1 MPKKNQ
7 ENRLLQIGLLVII
20 LIAFGLTAW
29 TFFRQFDRL
38 TAENI
43 NLFVS
48 GFGPWA
54 PVVFVLLYTISSP
67 IPFIATFMSA
77 AAGLLFGVLP
87 GMLLSVFAATLSGV
101 IPFYLA
107 RTLGRD
113 WVEKR
118 IKNEQLQ
125 KAYEKSEGRGGF
137 LFVLLMR
144 LIPVLPWEVQN
155 YVAGLTKV
163 KIPEFMLG
171 TVIGIIPGSFALNF
185 LGGSIA
191 DPTSWE
197 FFLAIGLNVIAFL
210 VPAGVLFIRRQI
222 EKRKEKKSAGND
234 REEDSNEM
242 GA

>member
-1 MPKKNQ
+1 MAQKKQ
-7 ENRLLQIGLLVII
+7 ENHLLQIGLLAVI
-20 LIAFGLTAW
+20 LTAFGLTAW
-29 TFFRQFDRL
+29 AFFRQFDRL
-38 TAENI
+38 SAENI
-43 NLFVS
+43 NLFIA

-77 AAGLLFGVLP
+77 AAGLLFGVAP
-87 GMLLSVFAATLSGV
+87 GLLLSVFAATLSGV

-113 WVEKR
+113 WVEER

-125 KAYEKSEGRGGF
+125 KAYEKSEGQGGF

-163 KIPEFMLG
+163 KIPEFLLG

-185 LGGSIA
+185 LGDSLS

-197 FFLAIGLNVIAFL
+197 FALAIGLNVVAFL
-210 VPAGVLFIRRQI
+210 IPAAVIFIRQQI
-222 EKRKEKKSAGND
+222 EKRKGKWSSENQN
-234 REEDSNEM
+234 EEPADEM
-242 GA
+242 EA

>member
-1 MPKKNQ
+1 MPEKKR
-7 ENRLLQIGLLVII
+7 ESKLLQIGLLVLI
-20 LIAFGLTAW
+20 LTAFGVTAW
-29 TFFRQFDRL
+29 FYFSQFDRL
-38 TAENI
+38 SAD
-43 NLFVS
+43 NLNMFV
-48 GFGPWA
+48 GNFGPWA
-54 PVVFVLLYTISSP
+54 PVAFVVLYTISSP

-87 GMLLSVFAATLSGV
+87 GMLLSVFAATISGV

-107 RTLGRD
+107 RTLGSE

-125 KAYEKSEGRGGF
+125 KAYDQSEGRGGF

-163 KIPEFMLG
+163 KLPEFLLG

-185 LGGSIA
+185 LGGSIS

-197 FFLAIGLNVIAFL
+197 FILAIGLNVITFL
-210 VPAGVLFIRRQI
+210 VPAGVIFIRRRI
-222 EKRKEKKSAGND
+222 EKRREKQSKGPEST
-234 REEDSNEM
+234 EEQDEM
-242 GA
+242 GS

>member
-1 MPKKNQ
+1 MAGNRQKN
-7 ENRLLQIGLLVII
+7 NLLQIGLLVLI
-20 LIAFGLTAW
+20 LAAFGLTAW
-29 TFFRQFDRL
+29 LYFSQFDRL
-38 TAENI
+38 SAENI
-43 NLFVS
+43 KQFVG

-54 PVVFVLLYTISSP
+54 PVAFVVIYTISSP
-67 IPFIATFMSA
+67 VPFIATFLSA

-87 GMLLSVFAATLSGV
+87 GMLLSIFAATLSGV

-107 RTLGRD
+107 RTLGKD

-125 KAYEKSEGRGGF
+125 KAYDQSEGRGGF

-144 LIPVLPWEVQN
+144 LVPVLPWEVQN
-155 YVAGLTKV
+155 YIAGLTKV
-163 KIPEFMLG
+163 KIPEFLLG

-185 LGGSIA
+185 LGDSIS

-210 VPAGVLFIRRQI
+210 VPVGVIFIRRQI
-222 EKRKEKKSAGND
+222 EKRKAKPSKEAEAS
-234 REEDSNEM
+234 EEQDEM
-242 GA
+242 GS

>member
-1 MPKKNQ
+1 M
-7 ENRLLQIGLLVII
+7 GFW
-20 LIAFGLTAW
+20 A
-29 TFFRQFDRL
+29 FFRQFDRL

-43 NLFVS
+43 NLFIA

-54 PVVFVLLYTISSP
+54 PLVFVLLYTISSP

-87 GMLLSVFAATLSGV
+87 GMMLSIVAATLSGV

-107 RTLGRD
+107 RNLGRD

-125 KAYEKSEGRGGF
+125 QAYEKSEGQGGF

-163 KIPEFMLG
+163 KIPEFLLG

-185 LGGSIA
+185 LGGSIS

-197 FFLAIGLNVIAFL
+197 FFLAVGLNVVAFL
-210 VPAGVLFIRRQI
+210 VPAGVLFVRRQI
-222 EKRKEKKSAGND
+222 KKGREKKSAGQSEQ
-234 REEDSNEM
+234 EEIDEM
-242 GA
+242 GS